1 MLWMKT
7 RTYKEL
13 GFIASLLFYTA
24 SISVA
29 EDAVLPRIES
39 AECVSEQLR
48 AAGADCYLFFGEEN
62 RDKPNGTL
70 VKLPVAV
77 IAPNTEAGNP
87 DPLFFFPGGPGVT
100 PMYDFSWIR
109 ADAGN
114 RTVVLIDHRGMLH
127 AKPSLACPGRTISPY
142 QNHLS
147 PVIVSTL
154 DTKER
159 LRMHAETVENCYE
172 KMVSE
177 GIDVTR
183 YNEYEIS
190 RDVEEIRQLL
200 GYAKINIYGYST
212 GGGSIISYLRY
223 FPNSVRTIVLG
234 APWFGEYRN
243 RPAIDEFYTIKQ
255 SFTDILGRCV
265 SEDLRCR
272 ELIPDWY
279 YEIDRARRM
288 LDEKPFSTTIRNQ
301 EGKSVTLTFDGVALM
316 GRIYT
321 DFEGIYTK
329 LPNVL
334 SRVQKQD
341 YSALDDFF
349 QTDQWRP
356 VSENDFDDYTQYGY
370 YLAHICGDMGTNRP
384 TKADVMAML
393 DREPALLAFEDNK
406 ICAWWGADGSV
417 PPEHNTRFDSDV
429 PGLSLHGEVDVCC
442 TTRWGNY
449 VARTMPNLQVVELS
463 GLGHM
468 LGWSAE
474 SEGECRVK
482 LISSFLDNP
491 MTKAEDDCMDDVPLG
506 PWEFE

>member
-1 MLWMKT
+1 MKT
-7 RTYKEL
+7 GIYTKL
-13 GFIASLLFYTA
+13 VIAIGLFLSAGSTW
-24 SISVA
+24 SMDV
-29 EDAVLPRIES
+29 VVPRIES
-39 AECVSEQLR
+39 AKCVTDELR
-48 AAGADCYLFFGEEN
+48 DAGAECYLFLGQEN
-62 RDKPNGTL
+62 RDDPNGTL
-70 VKLPVAV
+70 VELPVAV
-77 IAPNTEAGNP
+77 IPPDIDNGRP

-100 PMYDFSWIR
+100 PMSEFSWIR

-142 QNHLS
+142 QNYLS
-147 PVIVSTL
+147 PVTVSTT
-154 DTKER
+154 DTRER
-159 LRMHAETVENCYE
+159 LRMHAETVERCYD
-172 KMVSE
+172 KLVSE
-177 GIDVTR
+177 GVDVTR

-200 GYAKINIYGYST
+200 GFSRINIYGYST
-212 GGGSIISYLRY
+212 GGGSVISYLRY
-223 FPNSVRTIVLG
+223 FPDSVRSIVLG

-243 RPAIDEFYTIKQ
+243 RPSIDEFYTIKQ
-255 SFTDILGRCV
+255 TYTDILGLCV
-265 SEDLRCR
+265 AEDARCR

-279 YEIDRARRM
+279 YEIDRARRV
-288 LDEKPFSTTIRNQ
+288 LDDKPFSTTMRF
-301 EGKSVTLTFDGVALM
+301 EGGSSTTLTFDGVALM

-321 DFEGIYTK
+321 NFEEIYVK

-334 SRVQKQD
+334 SRVQQGD

-349 QTDQWRP
+349 GTDQWQP
-356 VSENDFDDYTQYGY
+356 VSSDDVDDYTQYGY

-384 TKADVMAML
+384 TRADVMAML

-417 PPEHNTRFDSDV
+417 PPEHNNRFDSEV
-429 PGLSLHGEVDVCC
+429 PGLSLHGQVDVCC

-449 VARTMPNLQVVELS
+449 VARTMPNIQVVELT

-474 SEGECRVK
+474 SHGDCRVN
-482 LISSFLDNP
+482 LIANFLEDP
-491 MTKAEDDCMDDVPLG
+491 MAKVEDDCIDDVPLG
-506 PWEFE
+506 PWELE